1 MISIFDRANEMCT
14 TLATIENAV
23 RPLRQDESLLF
34 LNHLL
39 AVSRGNVND
48 RRLAAELAKLEGRP
62 IAYVV
67 HFVAMQLLLHSSFLG
82 VPVLDWPKF
91 LDVLNM
97 LHDLPDPIQH
107 DPNWKHANP
116 AGAVERMMQQQLPSQ
131 DRNMLQKLGL
141 YSGLFRDVGIA
152 DGYDLRKEIETALGM
167 TVDEFMT
174 LGFVCGALRA
184 ASLGVGT
191 FTPEYLSEAFV
202 QGIKVCTPE
211 LWRVFLDRIC
221 CTPQQFREKQTAFSA
236 GSSAYPQFE
245 FNLIRQYPIIEIVPG
260 RFLAVDP
267 ELIVERVTYGLFYD
281 LFDRDRFAFS
291 EHFGASFERFVG
303 VLLRSPIPAGSVWS
317 HADWKEANPH
327 LTIKG
332 KVSDHAYVGGSDTI
346 LFECKSLR
354 PTVKLISVADETSMS
369 HLTSRIADGLR
380 QLIEHNEAIKAGK
393 WTSAGLPQR
402 DATAFVLV
410 MYGQLYNVNTVF
422 WRQRIYNRLRE
433 IGLESRP
440 FVVLSISDLDS
451 VLRLVELGHRL
462 ESVIVDLCDSLKS
475 LHSFP
480 ELKTDSVSAY
490 SRERAKALLDGVKPA

>member
-1 MISIFDRANEMCT
+1 MISIFDRTVHMCT
-14 TLATIENAV
+14 TLVTIEDAV

-48 RRLAAELAKLEGRP
+48 PRLAAELAKLEGRP
-62 IAYVV
+62 IAHVV
-67 HFVAMQLLLHSSFLG
+67 HFLAMQLLLHSSILG
-82 VPVLDWPKF
+82 VPVLEWPKF
-91 LDVLNM
+91 VDLLNM

-116 AGAVERMMQQQLPSQ
+116 AGAFERMMQQQLPSQ
-131 DRNMLQKLGL
+131 NRNMLQKLGL

-152 DGYDLRKEIETALGM
+152 DGFDLRNQIETALGM

-184 ASLGVGT
+184 ASLGAGT
-191 FTPEYLSEAFV
+191 FTPEYLTEAFV

-221 CTPQQFREKQTAFSA
+221 YTPQQFREKQTTFSA
-236 GSSAYPQFE
+236 GTSAYPQFE

-260 RFLAVDP
+260 RFLAIDP

-281 LFDRDRFAFS
+281 LFDRDHCAFS
-291 EHFGASFERFVG
+291 EHFGASFERFAV
-303 VLLRSPIPAGSVWS
+303 VLLRSAIPAASVWS
-317 HADWKEANPH
+317 HADWKEANPQP
-327 LTIKG
+327 TIKG
-332 KVSDHAYVGGSDTI
+332 KVSDHAYVGESDTI
-346 LFECKSLR
+346 LLECKSLR

-369 HLTSRIADGLR
+369 DLTNRIVDGLR

-393 WTSAGLPQR
+393 WISAGLPQR
-402 DATAFVLV
+402 DATAFVIV
-410 MYGQLYNVNTVF
+410 MYGQLYNVNAGF
-422 WRQRIYNRLRE
+422 WRDRISNRLRE
-433 IGLESRP
+433 LGLESRP

-451 VLRLVELGHRL
+451 VVKLVELGHPL
-462 ESVIVDLCDSLKS
+462 ENVIVDLCDPLKS

-480 ELKTDSVSAY
+480 ELKADSVSAY
-490 SRERAKALLDGVKPA
+490 SRERAKALLDGVKSA